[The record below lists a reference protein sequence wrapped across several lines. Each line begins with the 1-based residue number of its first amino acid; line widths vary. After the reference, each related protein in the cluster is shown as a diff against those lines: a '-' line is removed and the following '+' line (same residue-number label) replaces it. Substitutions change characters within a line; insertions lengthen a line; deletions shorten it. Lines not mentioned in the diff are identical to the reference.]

1 LARDVQSVLSEDL
14 ALPKYRA
21 GPHALDG
28 HSYAAS
34 EAFRYLEGGDE
45 SGLQPM
51 HLTHAGMSH
60 WWLQTDDGE
69 IIDITLVDD
78 EVSSFPYEQ
87 GKPKRFLR
95 GSSGGGLSW
104 RAAEIVERVER
115 ARGRRRKR

>member
-1 LARDVQSVLSEDL
+1 
-14 ALPKYRA
+14 
-21 GPHALDG
+21 
-28 HSYAAS
+28 
-34 EAFRYLEGGDE
+34 
-45 SGLQPM
+45 M
-51 HLTHAGMSH
+51 HLTHGGMSH

-78 EVSSFPYEQ
+78 EVSSFPYDE

-95 GSSGGGLSW
+95 GSSGGRLSW